1 MITLPEN
8 IELKANY
15 NENLT
20 EKTQVKLL
28 SESQFAGVEMQDYDF
43 DLMCEI
49 KKLPLK
55 KDQLRAST
63 FANKEKVVLKSLLR
77 QLLQGR
83 KDEISGR
90 F

>member
-8 IELKANY
+8 IQLKASY
-15 NENLT
+15 NGKLT
-20 EKTQVKLL
+20 EKTQVKRL

-43 DLMCEI
+43 DVKCEL
-49 KKLPLK
+49 KLLPLK

-63 FANKEKVVLKSLLR
+63 FVNKEKVVLKSLLR

>member
-8 IELKANY
+8 IQLKASY
-15 NENLT
+15 NGKLT
-20 EKTQVKLL
+20 EKTQVKRL

-43 DLMCEI
+43 DVKCES
-49 KKLPLK
+49 KLLPLK